1 MKLFILLII
10 LLHTDLFPV
19 KNTSIGL
26 PAELKYFCSKE
37 GYNSVGNNRLMIN
50 YDVKFYKLDLE
61 ASDTST
67 YLSGSA
73 TVLVEAIGEPFNEF
87 VLELL
92 DSYTVDSV
100 LVDGVNSNFVH
111 QNNEIVISSYKA
123 HEINSLVNLQVF
135 YSGSAESESAYT
147 GIYNRESY
155 HLGKNIT
162 WTLSEPFYA
171 RNWFPCKQ
179 ELTDKADSVHV
190 FVTTDSRLKAGSN
203 GILTSTVP
211 LPGDKVRYEW
221 KSRYPIAYY
230 LISIAVGEY
239 VDYSF
244 WVNSEGLNDSILVQN
259 YLYNNEDYINQNKED
274 IDRTGEILIF
284 YSDKFGQY
292 PFAGE
297 KYGHAV
303 APLGGGM
310 EHQTMTTINNFT
322 FNLVAHE
329 LAHQWFGNN
338 VTCATW
344 HDIWINEGF
353 ASYSEYLAN
362 EFLVSYDKA
371 RLWMADAHDFVL
383 SQPDGSVYVPAIDME
398 DHRRI
403 FDSRLSYKKGAAI
416 IHMIRHEV
424 QDDSLFFTVLKE
436 FQSVYKDSTA
446 TGMDFKNILEEI
458 TEKDFTAFF
467 NQWYFGE
474 GHPSLNV
481 NWNVSNDTLCINSL
495 QTSSSPLNP
504 LFNNLT
510 EYKITFIDRDTS
522 LLLRQQSNYD
532 QYKIP
537 VNRKVV
543 DLKVDPDKWLLM
555 RVNVQNYYNIDKKF
569 TIKPNP
575 ARDRLEIQFN
585 LPIEDYK
592 IYITDISGRIIN
604 NFESSKQNYQLDL
617 DSLSK
622 GLYFLII
629 NENNKIYSSK
639 FIKI

>member
-73 TVLVEAIGEPFNEF
+73 TVLVEAIG
-87 VLELL
+87 ELL

-230 LISIAVGEY
+230 LISIAVGE
-239 VDYSF
+239 
-244 WVNSEGLNDSILVQN
+244 
-259 YLYNNEDYINQNKED
+259 
-274 IDRTGEILIF
+274 
-284 YSDKFGQY
+284 
-292 PFAGE
+292 
-297 KYGHAV
+297 
-303 APLGGGM
+303 
-310 EHQTMTTINNFT
+310 
-322 FNLVAHE
+322 
-329 LAHQWFGNN
+329 
-338 VTCATW
+338 
-344 HDIWINEGF
+344 
-353 ASYSEYLAN
+353 
-362 EFLVSYDKA
+362 
-371 RLWMADAHDFVL
+371 
-383 SQPDGSVYVPAIDME
+383 
-398 DHRRI
+398 
-403 FDSRLSYKKGAAI
+403 
-416 IHMIRHEV
+416 
-424 QDDSLFFTVLKE
+424 
-436 FQSVYKDSTA
+436 
-446 TGMDFKNILEEI
+446 
-458 TEKDFTAFF
+458 
-467 NQWYFGE
+467 
-474 GHPSLNV
+474 
-481 NWNVSNDTLCINSL
+481 
-495 QTSSSPLNP
+495 
-504 LFNNLT
+504 
-510 EYKITFIDRDTS
+510 
-522 LLLRQQSNYD
+522 
-532 QYKIP
+532 
-537 VNRKVV
+537 
-543 DLKVDPDKWLLM
+543 
-555 RVNVQNYYNIDKKF
+555 
-569 TIKPNP
+569 
-575 ARDRLEIQFN
+575 
-585 LPIEDYK
+585 
-592 IYITDISGRIIN
+592 
-604 NFESSKQNYQLDL
+604 
-617 DSLSK
+617 
-622 GLYFLII
+622 
-629 NENNKIYSSK
+629 
-639 FIKI
+639 